1 MNPNVSIIVPV
12 YNAEKF
18 IGRCID
24 SILGQE
30 YTDFELLLVD
40 DGSWDTSGSICDE
53 YASRDPRVHVTHKE
67 NSGVSN
73 TRNFAISQARGNYLQ
88 FVDSDDWLT
97 PDATR
102 LLVRSAEEFRC
113 DMVISDF
120 YRVIGERVSHK
131 GDIEE
136 DGIMSREEFAA
147 CMMDRPADFYYGVL
161 WNKLY
166 RREIVERYHLRMDA
180 KISWC
185 EDFMFNLEYIRHA
198 ESFYALRTPVYY
210 YVKTKGSLA
219 SQGMSITKTI
229 KMKLMV
235 FEYYNNFYKNVLDE
249 EEYEKNQLQVYRFLV
264 DYAKDGMVLPSILP
278 GTKRL
283 GDERSLV
290 CPEVLAADG
299 IMMDAYRDRKLLER
313 YLEPAALKNDL
324 SLKEMILLLHLR
336 QPDLPGTRR
345 ELADFMNLSRSSFSL
360 AMQHLISR
368 GLIRIEESRSVKGK
382 AAERQ
387 IRIFFLPAADSV
399 LADLNLAE
407 KDYNRARFSG
417 FGEEELVQYLE
428 LEDKIKRNIQKV
440 LL

>member
-1 MNPNVSIIVPV
+1 MDPTVSIIVPV
-12 YNAEKF
+12 YNAGKY
-18 IGRCID
+18 IGRCIE

-30 YTDFELLLVD
+30 YGDFELLLVD
-40 DGSWDTSGSICDE
+40 DGSQDSSGAVCDE
-53 YASRDPRVHVTHKE
+53 FAARDPRVRVTHKE
-67 NSGVSN
+67 NSGVSD
-73 TRNFAISQARGNYLQ
+73 TRNYAIGQARGTYLQ

-102 LLVRSAEEFRC
+102 LFVRAAEEHHC
-113 DMVISDF
+113 DLVISDF
-120 YRVIGERVSHK
+120 YRVIGDRVSHK

-136 DGIMSREEFAA
+136 DGVLTREDFAA
-147 CMMDRPADFYYGVL
+147 FMMERPADFYYGVL

-166 RREIVERYHLRMDA
+166 RRELVEQYQLKMDA
-180 KISWC
+180 EISWC

-278 GTKRL
+278 GTKKL
-283 GDERSLV
+283 GNERSLV

-324 SLKEMILLLHLR
+324 TLREMLLLLHLR
-336 QPDLPGTRR
+336 QPELPGSRR
-345 ELADFMNLSRSSFSL
+345 ELADFTNMSRSSLSL
-360 AMQHLISR
+360 ALQRLVSR
-368 GLIRIEESRSVKGK
+368 GLVKVAENRGTVGK
-382 AAERQ
+382 TSERQ
-387 IRIFFLPAADSV
+387 IRISLLPAAGPV
-399 LADLNLAE
+399 LDDLNIAE
-407 KDYNRARFSG
+407 KDYNRSRFAG
-417 FGEEELVQYLE
+417 FSEEELVQYLE